1 MFRYTIFD
9 CNNAININ
17 CSWKVIYAL
26 QLPLHL
32 AMGNM
37 FRVMVGNEIRWQEIR
52 TAVSRRSIVLK
63 IQSCICRDHI
73 SETMNWL
80 RTSHYR
86 SNGVAIE
93 KRLYQDAIVFILLIN
108 QFKIKRSMTT
118 INNYHKVNV
127 QWFFSK
133 SQQRAIVNT
142 CVSALI
148 KVGTF

>member
-1 MFRYTIFD
+1 M
-9 CNNAININ
+9 
-17 CSWKVIYAL
+17 
-26 QLPLHL
+26 
-32 AMGNM
+32 
-37 FRVMVGNEIRWQEIR
+37 
-52 TAVSRRSIVLK
+52 
-63 IQSCICRDHI
+63 CRDHI

-80 RTSHYR
+80 RTLHYR

-142 CVSALI
+142 CVSPLI